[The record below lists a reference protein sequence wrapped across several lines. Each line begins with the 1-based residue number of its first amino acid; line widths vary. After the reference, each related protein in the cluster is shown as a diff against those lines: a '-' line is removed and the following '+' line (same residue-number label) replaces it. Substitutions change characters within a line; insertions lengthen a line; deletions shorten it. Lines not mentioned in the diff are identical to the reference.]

1 MVIMETYSFLSQCL
15 SNFKFMAL
23 VLGNKVQVRNKS
35 QFQRELVFSILTG
48 HDIGMKALYI
58 L

>member
-1 MVIMETYSFLSQCL
+1 METYSFLSKCL